1 MYISTYTRLRVIE
14 AFTIISFRFT
24 MSINETCPSVSTTPI
39 PSVSNPDLWEYN
51 PEELVRFTPLRRF
64 SSSTNTSTVWYT
76 LNVWSSS
83 KAVHMK
89 DHITDAT
96 CNWDRFRGRPKRMFF
111 QDFNF
116 FDILEAGLKYS
127 LHIIS
132 YAMTIVISV
141 MELYGT
147 EFVISHTFERNR
159 YISLARTG
167 IL

>member
-83 KAVHMK
+83 KVVHMK

-96 CNWDRFRGRPKRMFF
+96 CIGIVSAEGLNACFF
-111 QDFNF
+111 
-116 FDILEAGLKYS
+116 K
-127 LHIIS
+127 IS
-132 YAMTIVISV
+132 IFLI
-141 MELYGT
+141 
-147 EFVISHTFERNR
+147 F
-159 YISLARTG
+159 
-167 IL
+167 

>member
-1 MYISTYTRLRVIE
+1 
-14 AFTIISFRFT
+14 
-24 MSINETCPSVSTTPI
+24 
-39 PSVSNPDLWEYN
+39 
-51 PEELVRFTPLRRF
+51 
-64 SSSTNTSTVWYT
+64 
-76 LNVWSSS
+76 
-83 KAVHMK
+83 
-89 DHITDAT
+89 
-96 CNWDRFRGRPKRMFF
+96 MFF

-159 YISLARTG
+159 YISFARTG